1 MPADPLTTKR
11 KRRILRVEVST
22 DLLRRLQQAVA
33 RDRKRI
39 QDGWTRSD
47 AVREALTTY
56 LAGKDLGG

>member
-1 MPADPLTTKR
+1 MTTVPLSPTK
-11 KRRILRVEVST
+11 KRRVLRVEVSV
-22 DLLRRLQQAVA
+22 DLLARLHKAVV

-56 LAGKDLGG
+56 LAGKDLG